1 MIAIIQKHFNPIQWV
16 VLGGILTLQAGVM
29 IKDLMELRSSG
40 ATNTASLQA
49 QANPLP
55 ATIAWKVFGQGITS
69 NNAVSQLFHL
79 LGVFESKPTQLSTAI
94 IGNDKNDDQT
104 LYKIGDR
111 LSDGSTV
118 YRIEKKEV
126 LIKRP
131 DGQIVSIKMEEIAN
145 DSTATPA
152 PTPPIPNAT
161 LPLNAQMIPGFN
173 MKNLPN
179 MPNYSNPGQIQQP
192 GMNPNQNVAP
202 QLRRFKHPGL

>member
-1 MIAIIQKHFNPIQWV
+1 MIAMIQKHFNPIRWV

-40 ATNTASLQA
+40 PTNAASQQA

-145 DSTATPA
+145 DSTAPNT
-152 PTPPIPNAT
+152 PTPMIHNTT
-161 LPLNAQMIPGFN
+161 LPLNPQMIPGYN
-173 MKNLPN
+173 MKNLPT
-179 MPNYSNPGQIQQP
+179 MPGFSNPGQIQQP
-192 GMNPNQNVAP
+192 NMNSNQNISP
-202 QLRRFKHPGL
+202 KLRRFNHPGL